1 MFPDSFHISK
11 PIRLCQLLHLQNIIA
26 SGSSGLQKWNW
37 CRLLFSPNQH
47 QPLFLGILRNQY
59 VPSKFL
65 IHSNLLSI
73 PLKYIIYIYCSIEI
87 ISFFKFFIINWRII
101 FNLIQWNKQFRIFSL
116 ILSAL
121 VMYIYIDVLRVYQLS
136 LILDNEGTQLR
147 MCLTCITYKGT
158 IV

>member
-65 IHSNLLSI
+65 IHSNLLPIS
-73 PLKYIIYIYCSIEI
+73 LQYYIHIEWPQDNRLI
-87 ISFFKFFIINWRII
+87 ILRWRIKKKNIFFLSSFFLAKYVSKKETVLVGEIN
-101 FNLIQWNKQFRIFSL
+101 F
-116 ILSAL
+116 AT
-121 VMYIYIDVLRVYQLS
+121 VTIDVLGRVFGS
-136 LILDNEGTQLR
+136 LIILIQ
-147 MCLTCITYKGT
+147 
-158 IV
+158 VF

>member
-87 ISFFKFFIINWRII
+87 ISFFKFFIINWQII
-101 FNLIQWNKQFRIFSL
+101 FNLIQWNNSAISYLLSHTFSTCH
-116 ILSAL
+116 
-121 VMYIYIDVLRVYQLS
+121 VYIHR
-136 LILDNEGTQLR
+136 
-147 MCLTCITYKGT
+147 CIACIP
-158 IV
+158 IVSHTWQWGHAT